1 MRANP
6 MGAAT
11 AVITIA
17 ALAAAA
23 LAASAP
29 PRHAPQSAAAAPPPV
44 SSALARCRTLGE
56 AGGADPACQAA
67 WADQRRRFFAGP
79 TTTAAEGSAER

>member
-29 PRHAPQSAAAAPPPV
+29 PRHAPQSVAAAPHPD

-56 AGGADPACQAA
+56 AGGADPTCQAA

-79 TTTAAEGSAER
+79 TTTAAAGSAEQ

>member
-11 AVITIA
+11 AVITIG
-17 ALAAAA
+17 ALAAA

-29 PRHAPQSAAAAPPPV
+29 SRHAPQSVADAPHSD
-44 SSALARCRTLGE
+44 SSALTRCRTLGE
-56 AGGADPACQAA
+56 AGGADPTCQTA

-79 TTTAAEGSAER
+79 TTTAAAGSAEQ

>member
-29 PRHAPQSAAAAPPPV
+29 PRHAPQSVAAAPRPD

-56 AGGADPACQAA
+56 AGVADPTCQAA

>member
-11 AVITIA
+11 AVIAIA

-29 PRHAPQSAAAAPPPV
+29 PRNAPQSVAAAPHPV
-44 SSALARCRTLGE
+44 SSALARCRALGE
-56 AGGADPACQAA
+56 AGGADPTCQAA

-79 TTTAAEGSAER
+79 TTTAVAGSAEQ